1 MKIKFKKLTVILLCF
16 LLALSVTSCGEVKQA
31 QKSMED
37 MFALL
42 KEGKYDEACDAHISK
57 LGGDNDFLACKGK
70 FNETDFPAYEMHKEL
85 FSTLEYKVLE
95 TVSSTTTKV
104 TLRVE
109 ITTLDLEP
117 IGEELLNILTEYNYM
132 ADNSETPI
140 TEEEKNEFGLQRLE
154 EISHDY
160 LEGNE
165 RKTRTSTVDVNI
177 YYEKDQTWKVYPDD
191 PLVNILTGGAY
202 NNFDFA
208 QMAN

>member
-16 LLALSVTSCGEVKQA
+16 LLVLSLTSCSEIKQA

-37 MFALL
+37 MFRLL
-42 KEGKYDEACDAHISK
+42 KEGKYDEACDLHVST

-70 FNETDFPAYEMHKEL
+70 FNEADFPAYTMHKEL
-85 FSTLEYKVLE
+85 FSTLKYKVLE
-95 TVSSTTTKV
+95 TVTSNTTQV

-109 ITTLDLEP
+109 ITTIDLEP
-117 IGEELLNILTEYNYM
+117 VGEQLLEVLQEYNYM

-140 TEEEKNEFGLQRLE
+140 TEEERNQFGLQRLE

-160 LEGNE
+160 LSSPD
-165 RKTRTSTVDVNI
+165 RKSKTSIIDINI

-191 PLVNILTGGAY
+191 TLVNVLTGGAY
-202 NNFDFA
+202 NKFDT
-208 QMAN
+208 ANLN